1 MLLTKGRALAS
12 GQGTPHLAQMATA
25 FYQLSRLLSAG
36 VVMNDALD
44 EVAMAG
50 GARNA
55 RYQWMNVARS
65 VSAGRDLSESLV
77 AVFPGIDK
85 TIIALICAGE
95 ASGKLQQACQAVSEH
110 LQWQHELRHRIIT
123 ILVYPLFSVC
133 LLVLVTGFLFI
144 SVVPSIQGF
153 LVSAG
158 GPLVWH
164 TRLLIDTSSWL
175 ARYYLHALTAGVI
188 IAVCISILLG
198 VSLYTRTLLD
208 KCLLALPVL
217 GKLIADL
224 SLSRYARCSAQLY
237 ASGVSMERSLE
248 LAEDTVL
255 NRVIKAD
262 LCQVRQRM
270 VGGISLTDAMGKMS
284 TMPAFVHRMIGIGER
299 SGQVAEVMN
308 TLAEQLGSSADASIK
323 RLEQLIA
330 PVIMLF
336 VGLVLL
342 WIVVSVLGPVYNM
355 AISTV
360 VEAR

>member
-1 MLLTKGRALAS
+1 MLLIKGRALAS
-12 GQGTPHLAQMATA
+12 GQGTLHLAEMATA
-25 FYQLSRLLSAG
+25 FYQLSRLLGAG

-44 EVAMAG
+44 ELAMAG
-50 GARNA
+50 GARKA
-55 RYQWMNVARS
+55 RLQWISVAGS

-95 ASGKLQQACQAVSEH
+95 ASGNLQQACQAVSEH

-144 SVVPSIQGF
+144 SVVPSIKGF
-153 LVSAG
+153 LMSAG
-158 GPLVWH
+158 GPLEWH

-175 ARYYLHALTAGVI
+175 SRYYLHALITGAITVL
-188 IAVCISILLG
+188 CISILMCI
-198 VSLYTRTLLD
+198 SLHTRSLFD
-208 KCLLALPVL
+208 KCLLGIPVL

-248 LAEDTVL
+248 LAEATVI

-262 LCQVRQRM
+262 LCRVRQKM
-270 VGGISLTDAMGKMS
+270 VGGTSLTEAMGKMS
-284 TMPAFVHRMIGIGER
+284 TMPAIVHRMICIGER

-308 TLAEQLGSSADASIK
+308 TLAEQLSTSADASIK

-330 PVIMLF
+330 PVIMLC

>member
-1 MLLTKGRALAS
+1 MLLTKGRALAP

-25 FYQLSRLLSAG
+25 FYQLSRLLGAG

-50 GARNA
+50 GARKA
-55 RYQWMNVARS
+55 RCQWMSVARG

-77 AVFPGIDK
+77 TVFPGIDK

-153 LVSAG
+153 LISAG
-158 GPLVWH
+158 GPLEWH

-175 ARYYLHALTAGVI
+175 AQYYLHALTAGVI

-198 VSLYTRTLLD
+198 VSLYTRTLFD